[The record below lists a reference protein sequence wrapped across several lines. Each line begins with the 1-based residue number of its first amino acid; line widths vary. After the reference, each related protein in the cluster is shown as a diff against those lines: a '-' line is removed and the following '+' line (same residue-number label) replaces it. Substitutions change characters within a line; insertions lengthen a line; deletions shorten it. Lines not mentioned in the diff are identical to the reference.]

1 MKNFFVVLI
10 LLTIFAVPISSKER
24 KSGNSNKYNNWNIVS
39 PQKSVLVPIRG
50 NQNLWEVRLPRH
62 KPEMFIPVNHS
73 PSYNNNSQW
82 LFGNPYL
89 KPQTFPKNNF
99 NNMPGNRPGQRNKS
113 LWH

>member
-10 LLTIFAVPISSKER
+10 LLTIFAVPVSSKDR
-24 KSGNSNKYNNWNIVS
+24 KQEHPNYFNNRNIVS
-39 PQKSVLVPIRG
+39 PQKSVLIPIRG

-62 KPEMFIPVNHS
+62 KPEMFIPINR
-73 PSYNNNSQW
+73 PSVYKDSNQW

-89 KPQTFPKNNF
+89 KPQTFPRNNY
-99 NNMPGNRPGQRNKS
+99 NMPGNRPGQRNKS